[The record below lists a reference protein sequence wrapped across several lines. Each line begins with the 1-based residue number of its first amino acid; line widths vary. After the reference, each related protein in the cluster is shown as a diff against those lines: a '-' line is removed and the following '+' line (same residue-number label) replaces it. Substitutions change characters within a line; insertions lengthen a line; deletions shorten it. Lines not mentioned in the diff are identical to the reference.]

1 MLISI
6 IFFIFSENISTDG
19 FHQIFHTKELVIIS
33 TKHVNLLTYAYEMC
47 CLIIMAVIFICFVQQ
62 NKEIIELRQKC
73 GEYEH
78 ELSLYKPEFNSVA
91 TVSDATES
99 DATETDSTLT
109 APIDLHNDRELMKE
123 NGVVMVIPDKIE
135 IEEVQEEYVS
145 SSAPITQSSQQYYST
160 SGLTA
165 SGGVNYHGEQKETY
179 YNLNMDQVVT
189 NAQEAGIQGEYWVR
203 EDGVKMY
210 GEYVIVAANL
220 DVHPIGSTVETS
232 LGTGIVL
239 DTGGF
244 ATENP
249 TQVDIA
255 TDW

>member
-1 MLISI
+1 M
-6 IFFIFSENISTDG
+6 
-19 FHQIFHTKELVIIS
+19 
-33 TKHVNLLTYAYEMC
+33 
-47 CLIIMAVIFICFVQQ
+47 
-62 NKEIIELRQKC
+62 
-73 GEYEH
+73 
-78 ELSLYKPEFNSVA
+78 
-91 TVSDATES
+91 
-99 DATETDSTLT
+99 
-109 APIDLHNDRELMKE
+109 PIDLHNDRELMKE

-135 IEEVQEEYVS
+135 IEEIHEEYVS
-145 SSAPITQSSQQYYST
+145 SPTPTQSSQQYYST

-179 YNLNMDQVVT
+179 YNLNMDQVVS
-189 NAQEAGIQGEYWVR
+189 NAQAAGIPGEYWVR

-210 GEYVIVAANL
+210 GDYVIVAANL
-220 DVHPIGSTVETS
+220 DVHPRGSTVETS

-244 ATENP
+244 AAENP

>member
-1 MLISI
+1 
-6 IFFIFSENISTDG
+6 
-19 FHQIFHTKELVIIS
+19 
-33 TKHVNLLTYAYEMC
+33 
-47 CLIIMAVIFICFVQQ
+47 MAIIFICFVQQ

-78 ELSLYKPEFNSVA
+78 ELSLYKQEFNSVA

-109 APIDLHNDRELMKE
+109 VPIDLHN
-123 NGVVMVIPDKIE
+123 KIE
-135 IEEVQEEYVS
+135 IEEIHEEYVS
-145 SSAPITQSSQQYYST
+145 SPTPTQSSQQYYST

-179 YNLNMDQVVT
+179 YNLNMDQVVS
-189 NAQEAGIQGEYWVR
+189 NAQAAGIPGEYWVR

-210 GEYVIVAANL
+210 GDYVIVAANL
-220 DVHPIGSTVETS
+220 DVHPRGSTVETS

-244 ATENP
+244 AAENP

>member
-1 MLISI
+1 
-6 IFFIFSENISTDG
+6 
-19 FHQIFHTKELVIIS
+19 
-33 TKHVNLLTYAYEMC
+33 
-47 CLIIMAVIFICFVQQ
+47 MAIIFICFVQQ

-78 ELSLYKPEFNSVA
+78 ELSLYKQEFNSVA

-109 APIDLHNDRELMKE
+109 VPIDLHNDRELMK
-123 NGVVMVIPDKIE
+123 D
-135 IEEVQEEYVS
+135 VS
-145 SSAPITQSSQQYYST
+145 SPTPTQSSQQYYST

-179 YNLNMDQVVT
+179 YNLNMDQVVS
-189 NAQEAGIQGEYWVR
+189 NAQAAGIPGEYWVR

-210 GEYVIVAANL
+210 GDYVIVAANL
-220 DVHPIGSTVETS
+220 DVHPRGSTVETS

-244 ATENP
+244 ADENP

>member
-1 MLISI
+1 MVS
-6 IFFIFSENISTDG
+6 
-19 FHQIFHTKELVIIS
+19 HQIFNTKELVIIS
-33 TKHVNLLTYAYEMC
+33 TKHVNLLTYAYEFIVM
-47 CLIIMAVIFICFVQQ
+47 IIMIIILVCFVQQ

-78 ELSLYKPEFNSVA
+78 ELSLYKPELNPTA
-91 TVSDATES
+91 TVSDATEF
-99 DATETDSTLT
+99 DATETDSIPA
-109 APIDLHNDRELMKE
+109 APVDLHNDRELMKG
-123 NGVVMVIPDKIE
+123 NGVVIVIPDKVE
-135 IEEVQEEYVS
+135 IEEVEVEEEYVG
-145 SSAPITQSSQQYYST
+145 SSAPTTQSKQYYST

-165 SGGVNYHGEQKETY
+165 SSGVNYYGDQKETY
-179 YNLNMDQVVT
+179 YNLNMNQVVA
-189 NAQEAGIQGEYWVR
+189 NAQAVGIQGEYWVR

-210 GEYVIVAANL
+210 GDYVIVAANL
-220 DVHPIGSTVETS
+220 DVHPRGSTVETS

-244 ATENP
+244 AAENP

>member
-1 MLISI
+1 
-6 IFFIFSENISTDG
+6 
-19 FHQIFHTKELVIIS
+19 
-33 TKHVNLLTYAYEMC
+33 
-47 CLIIMAVIFICFVQQ
+47 MAVIFICFVQQ
-62 NKEIIELRQKC
+62 NKEMIELRQKC

-99 DATETDSTLT
+99 DATDTDSTLT
-109 APIDLHNDRELMKE
+109 APIDLHNDSELMKE

-145 SSAPITQSSQQYYST
+145 SPAPITQSSQQYYST

-179 YNLNMDQVVT
+179 YNLNMEQVVT

-220 DVHPIGSTVETS
+220 DVHPRGSTVETS

-249 TQVDIA
+249 TQIDIA

>member
-1 MLISI
+1 
-6 IFFIFSENISTDG
+6 
-19 FHQIFHTKELVIIS
+19 
-33 TKHVNLLTYAYEMC
+33 
-47 CLIIMAVIFICFVQQ
+47 MAVIFICFVQQ

-73 GEYEH
+73 GEYKY
-78 ELSLYKPEFNSVA
+78 ELSLYKPEFNAVA

-99 DATETDSTLT
+99 DATETNSTT
-109 APIDLHNDRELMKE
+109 AAPIDLHNDRELMKE
-123 NGVVMVIPDKIE
+123 NSVVMVIPDKVE

-145 SSAPITQSSQQYYST
+145 SPSPTTQSQQYYST

-165 SGGVNYHGEQKETY
+165 SSGVNYYGEQKETY
-179 YNLNMDQVVT
+179 YNLNMNQVVA
-189 NAQEAGIQGEYWVR
+189 NAQTAGIQGEYWVR

-210 GEYVIVAANL
+210 GDYVIVAANL
-220 DVHPIGSTVETS
+220 DVHPRGSTVETS

-244 ATENP
+244 AAENP
-249 TQVDIA
+249 TQIDIA

>member
-1 MLISI
+1 M
-6 IFFIFSENISTDG
+6 
-19 FHQIFHTKELVIIS
+19 V
-33 TKHVNLLTYAYEMC
+33 
-47 CLIIMAVIFICFVQQ
+47 VIFICFVQQ
-62 NKEIIELRQKC
+62 NKEIIELRHKC

-78 ELSLYKPEFNSVA
+78 ELSLYKQEFNSVA

-123 NGVVMVIPDKIE
+123 NGVVMVIHKVE
-135 IEEVQEEYVS
+135 IEEVQEECVS
-145 SSAPITQSSQQYYST
+145 SPTPTQSSQQYYST

-179 YNLNMDQVVT
+179 YNLNMDQVVS
-189 NAQEAGIQGEYWVR
+189 NAQAAGIPGEYWVR

-210 GEYVIVAANL
+210 GDYVIVAANL
-220 DVHPIGSTVETS
+220 DVHPRGSTVETS

-244 ATENP
+244 AAENP